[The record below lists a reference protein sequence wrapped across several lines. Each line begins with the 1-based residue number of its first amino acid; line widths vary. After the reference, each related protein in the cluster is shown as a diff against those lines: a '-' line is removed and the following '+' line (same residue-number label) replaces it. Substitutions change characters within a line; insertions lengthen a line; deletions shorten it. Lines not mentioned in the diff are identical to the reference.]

1 MQPRRVQPL
10 LLRMDTV
17 LRRWLE
23 ELVRFVGKKERQGIG
38 GAEVHLQAKS
48 WYGMI
53 CLSLP
58 NEPSWLT
65 QKKKTKK
72 QHKDQLPQHML

>member
-23 ELVRFVGKKERQGIG
+23 ELVRLVGKKERQGIG

-48 WYGMI
+48 
-53 CLSLP
+53 
-58 NEPSWLT
+58 
-65 QKKKTKK
+65 
-72 QHKDQLPQHML
+72 